1 MMMTTLTQEPNA
13 VSTPM
18 PNEEV
23 HPIKIVVCENRL
35 EFARSEGMAGV
46 DRQALHR
53 MLDEWI
59 DHQVR
64 EAWRVSMEARLRELL
79 DKQEGARA

>member
-1 MMMTTLTQEPNA
+1 MK
-13 VSTPM
+13 TPM

-23 HPIKIVVCENRL
+23 HPIKIVICENRL
-35 EFARSEGMAGV
+35 EFARSEAMAGV
-46 DRQALHR
+46 DRQTLHR

-79 DKQEGARA
+79 DKPEDARA

>member
-1 MMMTTLTQEPNA
+1 MKTL
-13 VSTPM
+13 M

-23 HPIKIVVCENRL
+23 HPIKIVICENRL
-35 EFARSEGMAGV
+35 EFARSEGVDKV

-79 DKQEGARA
+79 DKPEDARA